1 MDPVLKAT
9 PTSPQTKQNTEAGR
23 DSLCFVLLMIAV
35 LLLTVEDWAGCFNA
49 LRILFE
55 ELK

>member
-1 MDPVLKAT
+1 MDPGLKAT

-35 LLLTVEDWAGCFNA
+35 EDWAGCFNA